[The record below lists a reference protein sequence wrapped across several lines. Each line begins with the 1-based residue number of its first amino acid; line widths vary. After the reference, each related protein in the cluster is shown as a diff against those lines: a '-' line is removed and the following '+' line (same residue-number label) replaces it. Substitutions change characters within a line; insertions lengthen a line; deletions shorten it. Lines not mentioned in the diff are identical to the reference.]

1 MYNFLA
7 NSFLESGGRG
17 AGSAPFVS
25 RKKREEEKRG
35 LPASVVH
42 DNWDLF
48 ATFSYSI
55 VWQFLGYYCL
65 FWGNNLL

>member
-42 DNWDLF
+42 YNRDIF
-48 ATFSYSI
+48 PTFSYSI
-55 VWQFLGYYCL
+55 V
-65 FWGNNLL
+65 